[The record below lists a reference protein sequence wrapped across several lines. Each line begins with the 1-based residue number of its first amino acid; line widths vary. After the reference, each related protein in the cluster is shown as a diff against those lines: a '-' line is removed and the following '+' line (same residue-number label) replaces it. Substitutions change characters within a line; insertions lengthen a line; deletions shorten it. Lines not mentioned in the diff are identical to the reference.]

1 MDMNAKAGN
10 GSRDADEWKP
20 WADNIIRQVR
30 DALEKG
36 ISAELYSEYPTPAE
50 GFCFELHAD
59 LPYGRPEFLAE
70 VKSNMSKMPEFK
82 ELAIQFRQK
91 YSCEIL

>member
-1 MDMNAKAGN
+1 MDTNDKVGAGP
-10 GSRDADEWKP
+10 RDAEEWKP
-20 WADNIIRQVR
+20 WAANIIRQVR
-30 DALEKG
+30 GALDKG

-59 LPYGRPEFLAE
+59 LPYGRPGLLAE
-70 VKSNMSKMPEFK
+70 VKTNMGNMPEFQ

-91 YSCEIL
+91 YGCEIL